1 MKRTIV
7 FSNQKGGVGKTT
19 CAVNLAASYAEINN
33 KTLIIDLDP
42 QGNAT
47 TGLGINK
54 RKLDSSS
61 YDLLVS
67 EDFVE
72 PVDTG
77 IENLKI
83 ICSHPNLSGAEVEL
97 VEDSDRN
104 IKLKKKL
111 DKYRDFEIIIIDTPP
126 SLGILTLNGLCA
138 AMDLIITMQAEFY
151 ALEGL
156 SMIVNTYEKVKSRL
170 NPDLNLLGILVN
182 MYMQRLVVSNEVLS
196 DLKSHFRDKVFN
208 TLIPRSIRV
217 VESQSYGKPII
228 IFEPKSVVSNAFREL
243 LQEIEGN
250 V

>member
-1 MKRTIV
+1 
-7 FSNQKGGVGKTT
+7 
-19 CAVNLAASYAEINN
+19 
-33 KTLIIDLDP
+33 
-42 QGNAT
+42 
-47 TGLGINK
+47 
-54 RKLDSSS
+54 
-61 YDLLVS
+61 
-67 EDFVE
+67 
-72 PVDTG
+72 
-77 IENLKI
+77 
-83 ICSHPNLSGAEVEL
+83 VEL

-182 MYMQRLVVSNEVLS
+182 MYMQRLVISNEVLS